1 PPFYTMPGGVGGIQ
15 YRFIGIYSFLH
26 LNPARFVDVVSS
38 NAAKRYGLFPRKGAI
53 CVGSDADIVIID
65 TSKSTKASV
74 DSDFFYEN
82 ADYTVYEGME
92 FRGKVDIVLRGGE
105 TVVKDGY
112 LVAEKVGEFLKME
125 C

>member
-1 PPFYTMPGGVGGIQ
+1 M
-15 YRFIGIYSFLH
+15 
-26 LNPARFVDVVSS
+26 NPARFVDVVSS